1 MEKLILLLLGLGV
14 FALLVNYVVKG
25 VKKHFR
31 EERMYAV
38 LKKMR
43 QYPCQELDVDGRHYL
58 VAFIP
63 QNAHYYSENNLPFPI
78 PEDVKDKMKVEWE
91 HHWSVFCAVD
101 VATIVTYLKFNPE
114 LRVLNI
120 PTGNSDGLMC
130 HPIYKVVRVR

>member
-1 MEKLILLLLGLGV
+1 MEKLILLVIGLGV

-25 VKKHFR
+25 VKRHFR
-31 EERMYAV
+31 QERIDAV

-43 QYPCQELDVDGRHYL
+43 QFRCQELDVDGRHYL

-78 PEDVKDKMKVEWE
+78 PEDVKDNMKVEWE

-101 VATIVTYLKFNPE
+101 VTTIITYLKFNPE
-114 LRVLNI
+114 LPVLNI
-120 PTGNSDGLMC
+120 PCGNLDGLMC
-130 HPIYKVVRVR
+130 HPIYKVIRVK

>member
-31 EERMYAV
+31 EKRMDAV

-58 VAFIP
+58 AAFIP

-78 PEDVKDKMKVEWE
+78 PEDVERQNYWG
-91 HHWSVFCAVD
+91 VFCAVD

>member
-14 FALLVNYVVKG
+14 FALLVNYVVKD
-25 VKKHFR
+25 V
-31 EERMYAV
+31 ER
-38 LKKMR
+38 
-43 QYPCQELDVDGRHYL
+43 
-58 VAFIP
+58 
-63 QNAHYYSENNLPFPI
+63 QNY
-78 PEDVKDKMKVEWE
+78 WG
-91 HHWSVFCAVD
+91 VFCAVD